1 MPFLTFILEKTKFMK
16 KNYRI
21 AVLPGDGI
29 GPEVMQEAY
38 KILDILKKK
47 FSLSLEI
54 REFNI
59 GGVAIDREGVALPDT
74 TLVGCENSNAILFGS
89 VGGSKWN
96 TLPREKRPERA
107 ALLPLRKHFNLF
119 SNLRPAKLYRDLR
132 SLSPLR
138 SDIVKYG
145 FDILCVRE
153 LTGGIYFGEPK
164 GRVDKNNIKYA
175 FDTKIYHEYEII
187 RVADLA
193 FQLARSRRN
202 KVCSIDKSNVLESS
216 ILWREVVENVSKKY
230 PDVHLSHLYID
241 NATMQII
248 KNPNQFD
255 VLLCSNLFG
264 DIISDECAIITGS
277 IGMLPSASLNEKSFG
292 LYEPAGGSA
301 PDIVGKNIANPI
313 AQILSVSMLVR
324 YGMKL
329 HDIADKIDN
338 AVSCV
343 LKKGYRTLDISD
355 DNSHFLKTN
364 EMGDVIANSLING
377 E

>member
-1 MPFLTFILEKTKFMK
+1 MK

-29 GPEVMQEAY
+29 GPEVMCEAY
-38 KILDILKKK
+38 KILNILKNK
-47 FSLSLEI
+47 FFLLLEI
-54 REFNI
+54 QEFNI
-59 GGVAIDREGVALPDT
+59 GGVAIDREGVALPKT
-74 TLVGCENSNAILFGS
+74 TLIGCENSDAILFGS
-89 VGGSKWN
+89 VGGKKWDK
-96 TLPREKRPERA
+96 LPVEERPERA
-107 ALLPLRKHFNLF
+107 SLLPLRKHFNLF
-119 SNLRPAKLYRDLR
+119 SNLRPAKLYAELKC
-132 SLSPLR
+132 LSPLR
-138 SDIVKYG
+138 SDIVKNG

-164 GRVDKNNIKYA
+164 GYIKRENNVKYA
-175 FDTKIYHEYEII
+175 FDTEIYHEYEILRI
-187 RVADLA
+187 AHLA
-193 FQLARSRRN
+193 FKLARSRKN
-202 KVCSIDKSNVLESS
+202 KVCSIDKSNVLQSS
-216 ILWREVVENVSKKY
+216 VLWREVVNSVSKEY

-277 IGMLPSASLNEKSFG
+277 IGMLPSASLNEENFG

-313 AQILSVSMLVR
+313 SQILSLSMLVR
-324 YGMKL
+324 YGMNL
-329 HDIADKIDN
+329 NDIANKIDQ
-338 AVSCV
+338 AVSSV
-343 LKKGYRTLDISD
+343 LKKGYRTADIS
-355 DNSHFLKTN
+355 NNNYFLKTN
-364 EMGDVIANSLING
+364 EMGDAIATSLING